1 MVLRIVWE
9 IFICCFVFIEFAG
22 FFIKGNLIVEII
34 VLIFIV
40 LGDRESIGLL
50 LIGDKFFDL
59 LVVLCFLFFFLGV
72 SGGVDF

>member
-1 MVLRIVWE
+1 MVWE
-9 IFICCFVFIEFAG
+9 IFICCFVFMELVG

-59 LVVLCFLFFFLGV
+59 LVVLYFLFLFLGV
-72 SGGVDF
+72 RGGVDF